1 MSLSI
6 LGIWNLIYL
15 FVKQSSFLSFFPV
28 FTLLC
33 LFNFVVAKIKN
44 KMFSGIAIAIVLGIG
59 TFFIVHK
66 NIAGSVSMSCFT
78 LTFVMVSV
86 IYILGF
92 IKLTVLEYAIIFA
105 CFAYLNRYINF
116 THYFFGGPIYILLL
130 FAIILIV
137 CKIRLKYVKGQL
149 FNIWIAFVLT
159 TVEGYFF
166 EIVYNRFI
174 RNIGYSLQSDI
185 GKLFIWGLAIIITI
199 SLNIVLIYVIKR
211 RFQQYFY
218 EINRMGKLYPGIEK
232 HFIYASICILLFTML
247 VHLGYVLKNDFDN
260 SASGFL
266 SVFSIFAL
274 LIQLYFLTLIF
285 RVSYLKDNLQDKVS
299 ENQNLIL
306 YSSNL
311 EKNLGDIRGIKHD
324 IKNIF
329 FTMGKYVEQSENE
342 DMKAFYQSEIS
353 PFANEEIT
361 KNDLYG
367 KLMTVK
373 NEQLKAF
380 LYYKISQA
388 VERNITVLVDIS
400 ADSSSSDTAMDFID
414 LIRIV
419 GILMDNAIEEC
430 FSLANGVIT
439 IKISQNNELISYKIS
454 NTTDPQKKETGIKAG
469 VSSKGDNRGNGL
481 IIVQNIIK
489 KYGHIALN
497 SYFQED
503 SFVQSLNVYYYN

>member
-1 MSLSI
+1 MEH
-6 LGIWNLIYL
+6 
-15 FVKQSSFLSFFPV
+15 
-28 FTLLC
+28 
-33 LFNFVVAKIKN
+33 
-44 KMFSGIAIAIVLGIG
+44 SGDPDIRHRRKVLA
-59 TFFIVHK
+59 V
-66 NIAGSVSMSCFT
+66 
-78 LTFVMVSV
+78 
-86 IYILGF
+86 
-92 IKLTVLEYAIIFA
+92 
-105 CFAYLNRYINF
+105 
-116 THYFFGGPIYILLL
+116 
-130 FAIILIV
+130 
-137 CKIRLKYVKGQL
+137 
-149 FNIWIAFVLT
+149 
-159 TVEGYFF
+159 
-166 EIVYNRFI
+166 
-174 RNIGYSLQSDI
+174 DI
-185 GKLFIWGLAIIITI
+185 
-199 SLNIVLIYVIKR
+199 
-211 RFQQYFY
+211 
-218 EINRMGKLYPGIEK
+218 
-232 HFIYASICILLFTML
+232 
-247 VHLGYVLKNDFDN
+247 
-260 SASGFL
+260 
-266 SVFSIFAL
+266 
-274 LIQLYFLTLIF
+274 
-285 RVSYLKDNLQDKVS
+285 RVSYLKDNLQDKLS

-329 FTMGKYVEQSENE
+329 FTMGTYVEQSENE

-430 FSLANGVIT
+430 FSLANGIIT